1 MTPMPAYAMPRLF
14 AAALLILLVSGC
26 GQLPTR
32 TGPAP
37 GPDPD
42 IAHARE
48 LMQAQQ
54 YAAAATLYRALAAR
68 EPDPARRADFLLAA
82 AEASHQAGDW
92 EGVRLA
98 LDGMAPMVL
107 DPQSALQRQLLRAE
121 LLLQQGDPTTA
132 LATLSPPPAAS
143 APTDLQVRFHRDVAA
158 AYRQMGNLLETAH
171 ALQTVDT
178 LLSERQER
186 LDNQTDILRTL
197 TLLSERAL
205 VELQPSPPG
214 VSGGWM
220 SLALLVKRHEGDPDA
235 LRDAL
240 VAWRERF
247 PQHPALPELLQ
258 NYQAF
263 LDRQLL
269 RASRIGVL
277 LPQSGRFEQV
287 ATAIRD
293 GIMISRMELPG
304 TQQPEIRFYDSTDPA
319 MVWPLYNSAVAEGAE
334 VVIGPLQKEAV
345 GQLLR
350 AGDLPVPVLA
360 LNQVPLDSPPPSNL
374 YMYSLSPEDEA
385 RQAAEK
391 IWVDGLR
398 RPLVLTPQGDWGD
411 RMTEAF
417 SNRWLEL
424 GGEVAALGRYD
435 EATHDHTDTLTAMLL
450 LDESEQRHREI
461 VQWLGKQVEFE
472 PRRRDDVDAVF
483 LAARPVQAQGLR
495 PQLQFHRA
503 GDLPIYAT
511 SHSWNGSLTPEQ
523 VADMKGIM
531 VADIP
536 WLVDGLVE
544 ERKISR
550 AEVMAT
556 LPGAAMGYARLYA
569 MGIDALRLVP
579 HLKRLDESPY
589 ESLNGT
595 TGNLYMDDVN
605 QVHRQLVWLMLDE
618 APQVL
623 GYSPRLD
630 LEQFDGTGLLPG
642 PPAAPVDG
650 PRLGARTV
658 TGP

>member
-1 MTPMPAYAMPRLF
+1 MPSTAMPRLF

-32 TGPAP
+32 PTPATV
-37 GPDPD
+37 PDTD
-42 IAHARE
+42 LARAQE
-48 LMQAQQ
+48 LMQSQQ
-54 YAAAATLYRALAAR
+54 YAAAAGLYRALAAR
-68 EPDPARRADFLLAA
+68 ATDPARRADLLLAA
-82 AEASHQAGDW
+82 AEASRQNGDW
-92 EGVRLA
+92 EGVRIA
-98 LDGMAPMVL
+98 LEGLAPMVL
-107 DPQSALQRQLLRAE
+107 DPTSSLQRQLLQAE

-132 LATLSPPPAAS
+132 LATLSPAPAAT
-143 APTDLQVRFHRDVAA
+143 APVDLQVRFHRSVAA
-158 AYRQMGNLLETAH
+158 AYRQMGNLLETAN

-178 LLSERQER
+178 LLPDHQAR

-197 TLLSERAL
+197 ALLSERAL
-205 VELQPSPPG
+205 QELQPSPPG

-235 LRDAL
+235 LRTGL

-263 LDRQLL
+263 LDRQILH
-269 RASRIGVL
+269 ASRIGVL
-277 LPQSGRFEQV
+277 LPQSGRFEQI

-304 TQQPEIRFYDSTDPA
+304 SQQPEIRFYDSSDPA
-319 MVWPLYNSAVAEGAE
+319 MVWPLYNTAVADGAE

-350 AGDLPVPVLA
+350 AGELPVPVLA
-360 LNQVPLDSPPPSNL
+360 LNQVPLDSPPPPNL

-398 RPLVLTPQGDWGD
+398 RPLLLTPQGEWGD

-417 SNRWLEL
+417 SDRWLEL
-424 GGEVAALGRYD
+424 GGEIAGLGRYD
-435 EATHDHTDTLTAMLL
+435 EATHDHTGTLTAMLL
-450 LDESEQRHREI
+450 IDESEQRYREI
-461 VQWLGKQVEFE
+461 VQWLGQRVEFE
-472 PRRRDDVDAVF
+472 PRRRDDADAVF

-495 PQLQFHRA
+495 PQLQFHHA
-503 GDLPIYAT
+503 ADLPIYAT
-511 SHSWNGSLTPEQ
+511 SHSWTGVLTSEQ
-523 VADMKGIM
+523 VADMKGIR

-544 ERKISR
+544 DRKISR
-550 AEVMAT
+550 AEVMAA
-556 LPGAAMGYARLYA
+556 LPNAAMGYARLYA

-579 HLKRLDESPY
+579 HLKRLGESRY
-589 ESLNGT
+589 ESLTGT

-618 APQVL
+618 TPELL

-630 LEQFDGTGLLPG
+630 LEQVDGTQLLPL
-642 PPAAPVDG
+642 PPEAPADG
-650 PRLGARTV
+650 PRLGARV
-658 TGP
+658 PTGP